1 MAQIRREH
9 AHARLGLRARKAV
22 AAAGIFMVFV
32 LGSIGA
38 LAMRSDG
45 LVVTRSSEGL
55 PPLADDHS
63 EDEAPDDG
71 EPPLLPTVV
80 IHVDGAVAHPGV
92 YTLMGDPVRMCD
104 AVDAAGG
111 LTEDADTS
119 TINLAAPIVDG
130 SKVHIPSG
138 GELDTPSD
146 AYGDASSGLVNIN
159 AADVDA
165 LMELPGVGE
174 ATARAIIEN
183 REQLGPF
190 TSVDDLLRV
199 SGIGEKKL
207 ERIRPHACI

>member
-1 MAQIRREH
+1 H
-9 AHARLGLRARKAV
+9 AHARLGFRARKAV
-22 AAAGIFMVFV
+22 AAAGVVTIIA
-32 LGSIGA
+32 LGSIGV

-45 LVVTRSSEGL
+45 LTITRASDGGEPLVEEL
-55 PPLADDHS
+55 PVDDGQS
-63 EDEAPDDG
+63 DG
-71 EPPLLPTVV
+71 EPLLLPSVV

-92 YTLMGDPVRMCD
+92 YTLMGDPVRVCD

-111 LTEDADTS
+111 LAEGADTS
-119 TINLAAPIVDG
+119 SINLAAPVVDG
-130 SKVHIPSG
+130 SKVHIPVE
-138 GELDTPSD
+138 GETSADSNTGEG
-146 AYGDASSGLVNIN
+146 ATTGLIN
-159 AADVDA
+159 TADNEA

-207 ERIRPHACI
+207 ERIRPHACV

>member
-22 AAAGIFMVFV
+22 AAAGAIMVVV
-32 LGSIGA
+32 LGSIGV

-45 LVVTRSSEGL
+45 LVITRASEEQL
-55 PPLADDHS
+55 PMAEDQPDDVVS
-63 EDEAPDDG
+63 DDG
-71 EPPLLPTVV
+71 EPPLLPSIV

-92 YTLMGDPVRMCD
+92 YTLMGDPVRICD

-111 LTEDADTS
+111 LTGEADTS

-130 SKVHIPSG
+130 SKVHIPAEGDEASHSEVGEASG
-138 GELDTPSD
+138 
-146 AYGDASSGLVNIN
+146 GLVNIN
-159 AADVDA
+159 AADADT

-174 ATARAIIEN
+174 ATARAIIES

-190 TSVDDLLRV
+190 TSLGDLLRV
-199 SGIGEKKL
+199 NGIGEKKL
-207 ERIRPHACI
+207 ERIRPHACV

>member
-22 AAAGIFMVFV
+22 AAAGAIMVVV
-32 LGSIGA
+32 LGSIGV

-45 LVVTRSSEGL
+45 LVITRASEEQL
-55 PPLADDHS
+55 PMAEDQPDDVVS
-63 EDEAPDDG
+63 DDG
-71 EPPLLPTVV
+71 EPPLLPSIV

-92 YTLMGDPVRMCD
+92 YTLMGDPVRICD

-111 LTEDADTS
+111 LTGEADTS

-130 SKVHIPSG
+130 SKVHIPAEGDEASHSEVGEASG
-138 GELDTPSD
+138 
-146 AYGDASSGLVNIN
+146 GLVNIN
-159 AADVDA
+159 AADADA

-174 ATARAIIEN
+174 ATARAIIES

-199 SGIGEKKL
+199 NGIGEKKL
-207 ERIRPHACI
+207 ERIRPHACV

>member
-22 AAAGIFMVFV
+22 AAAGAIMVVV
-32 LGSIGA
+32 LGSIGV

-45 LVVTRSSEGL
+45 LVITRASEEQL
-55 PPLADDHS
+55 PMAEDQPDDVVS
-63 EDEAPDDG
+63 DDG
-71 EPPLLPTVV
+71 EPPLLPSIV

-92 YTLMGDPVRMCD
+92 YTLMGDPVRICD

-111 LTEDADTS
+111 LTGEADTS

-130 SKVHIPSG
+130 SKVHIPAESDEASYSEVGEASG
-138 GELDTPSD
+138 
-146 AYGDASSGLVNIN
+146 GLVNIN
-159 AADVDA
+159 AADADT

-174 ATARAIIEN
+174 ATARAIIES

-199 SGIGEKKL
+199 NGIGEKKL
-207 ERIRPHACI
+207 ERIRPHACV

>member
-22 AAAGIFMVFV
+22 AAAGAIMVVV
-32 LGSIGA
+32 LGSIGV

-45 LVVTRSSEGL
+45 LVITRASEEQL
-55 PPLADDHS
+55 PMAEDQPDDVVS
-63 EDEAPDDG
+63 DDG
-71 EPPLLPTVV
+71 EPPLLPSIV

-92 YTLMGDPVRMCD
+92 YTLMGDPVRIFD

-111 LTEDADTS
+111 LTGEADTS

-130 SKVHIPSG
+130 SKVHIPAEGDEASHSEVGEASG
-138 GELDTPSD
+138 
-146 AYGDASSGLVNIN
+146 GLVNIN
-159 AADVDA
+159 AADADT

-174 ATARAIIEN
+174 ATARAIIES

-190 TSVDDLLRV
+190 TSLDDLLRV
-199 SGIGEKKL
+199 NGIGEKKL
-207 ERIRPHACI
+207 ERIRPHACV

>member
-22 AAAGIFMVFV
+22 AAAGAIMVVV
-32 LGSIGA
+32 LGSIGV

-45 LVVTRSSEGL
+45 LVITRASEEQL
-55 PPLADDHS
+55 PMAEDQPDDVVS
-63 EDEAPDDG
+63 DDG
-71 EPPLLPTVV
+71 EPPLLPSIV

-92 YTLMGDPVRMCD
+92 YTLMGDPVRICD

-111 LTEDADTS
+111 LTGEADTS

-130 SKVHIPSG
+130 SKVHIPAEGDEASHSEVGEASG
-138 GELDTPSD
+138 
-146 AYGDASSGLVNIN
+146 GLVNIN
-159 AADVDA
+159 AADADA

-174 ATARAIIEN
+174 ATARAIIES

-199 SGIGEKKL
+199 NGIGEKKL
-207 ERIRPHACI
+207 ERMRPHACV